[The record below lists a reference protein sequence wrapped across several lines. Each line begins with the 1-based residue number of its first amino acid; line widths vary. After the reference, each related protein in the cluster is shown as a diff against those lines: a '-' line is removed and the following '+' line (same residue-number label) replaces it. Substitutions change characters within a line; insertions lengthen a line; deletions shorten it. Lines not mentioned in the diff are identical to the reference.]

1 MKVNKRIILNGGVI
15 EYIFQ
20 IRKNLIIEFL
30 DKEYEVFV
38 IVNGKSEKEEK
49 RLKKMGVT
57 VIFHEFN
64 LKTLS
69 PLEHLNI
76 FIFYIKTIKS
86 IRPDAILS
94 YNVIPVIYGSIASK
108 INKVQVITAMITGLG
123 VIFSPKTVFDKI
135 IKMVTVALYRVS
147 LKNISWVF
155 AQNDF
160 ILEVFDKYK
169 ISESKRNILIA
180 GSGVDV
186 DEFPYTPITSKNTF
200 LFLSRFIKD
209 KGVSEFVEA
218 ATILKRSWPESRFV
232 VGGWSDGSKDSLSK
246 KEVELLKVNRNIEYI
261 GRVDDVKSVISES
274 TVFVYPSY
282 YNEGTPRTILEALSI
297 GRPIITTTQPGCR
310 DTVRNNL
317 NGIIVKN
324 RNITPLVEAMEKC
337 IKNPE
342 LVKNMSL
349 ESRKL
354 AEEVFDGVIVADKI
368 FNKINTSFGYE

>member
-337 IKNPE
+337 IATPRLSSCNNWPA
-342 LVKNMSL
+342 N
-349 ESRKL
+349 
-354 AEEVFDGVIVADKI
+354 
-368 FNKINTSFGYE
+368 